1 MTAVYAVCV
10 EPLKDEKL
18 FSAAYRAASA
28 ERRKKADLFRFEK
41 DKRLSLGAALLLDSG
56 LKKAGYS
63 DADIVYGEQGKPY
76 IKNGNLFFG
85 ISHSEEY
92 ALCVFS
98 DCEVGCDIEKM
109 KPADIKI
116 AKRFFAPC
124 EYENIASRETE
135 KERTDLFYE
144 YWTLKESFM
153 KATGLGMKL
162 ALNGFEIV
170 RGDKI
175 SVNQSVDGRE
185 YSFMLFDEIDGY
197 KCALCRAGE
206 PETCRLEMIDI
217 AGLLR

>member
-28 ERRKKADLFRFEK
+28 ERRKKADSFRFEK
-41 DKRLSLGAALLLDSG
+41 DKRLSLGASLLLDFG

-63 DADIVYGEQGKPY
+63 GAGIIYGEQGKPY
-76 IKNGNLFFG
+76 LKNGELFFG
-85 ISHSEEY
+85 ISHSEDY
-92 ALCVFS
+92 ALCAFS

-116 AKRFFAPC
+116 AKRFFTAA
-124 EYENIASRETE
+124 EYEDIASRETE
-135 KERTDLFYE
+135 RERTELFYE

-170 RGDKI
+170 RKEKI
-175 SVNQSVDGRE
+175 SVVQSVDGRE
-185 YSFMLFDEIDGY
+185 YSFMMSDKIGGY

-206 PETCRLEMIDI
+206 PENCPFEIIDI